1 MATLCEALRTNGEMA
16 AFVALSITTIGH
28 TIVDFQVRMI
38 LYSTTI
44 LLKSYIKYDITITDL
59 PN

>member
-38 LYSTTI
+38 LGGGGGGGGYCI
-44 LLKSYIKYDITITDL
+44 LPQYC
-59 PN
+59 